1 MQAANE
7 LSSVAS
13 DEAGEDVKEGQE
25 SVEVTVKVG
34 QSEVEVDEARAKRN
48 VAVAD
53 PKEASEAQASVQL
66 ELDASAA
73 ANNST
78 TTTTDEKKV
87 SYYLK
92 RCAIEF

>member
-34 QSEVEVDEARAKRN
+34 QSEARAKRN

-92 RCAIEF
+92 RRAIEF